1 MMCLFSPWVLDC
13 AGSGSSTG
21 KSTCNPDISAW
32 DVSAAT
38 DMSYMFYDANAFD
51 RDIGSWDVSGVTTM
65 QSMFGGAYAFDQDIS
80 AWDVSGVNTMTRMFY
95 DATSF
100 SHTLCS
106 DAWRDSK
113 SNADQTSMFTG
124 TNGGIC

>member
-1 MMCLFSPWVLDC
+1 MGRVGGHRYELHVY
-13 AGSGSSTG
+13 AH
-21 KSTCNPDISAW
+21 
-32 DVSAAT
+32 
-38 DMSYMFYDANAFD
+38 AFNQ
-51 RDIGSWDVSGVTTM
+51 DIGSWDVSAVNAM
-65 QSMFGGAYAFDQDIS
+65 GA
-80 AWDVSGVNTMTRMFY
+80 MFY
-95 DATSF
+95 YATSF